1 MSVVLTTLWTG
12 AAVLLSIALFLTVFR
27 LVAGPGTL
35 DRLVSLDTFSAVGQ
49 CTIGL
54 YIAWTRDTTP
64 AAAMVALALIAFIGS
79 VSVARFRVPDD
90 AGRPIP
96 RPVTDD
102 GGPR

>member
-1 MSVVLTTLWTG
+1 MTIPTILWSASAVLL
-12 AAVLLSIALFLTVFR
+12 AVAVLLSCVRIT
-27 LVAGPGTL
+27 AGPSTL

>member
-1 MSVVLTTLWTG
+1 MTAMTILWT
-12 AAVLLSIALFLTVFR
+12 ASAVLLAVAVLLSWVRIAV
-27 LVAGPGTL
+27 GPSTL

-49 CTIGL
+49 CAIGL

-90 AGRPIP
+90 AGRARRLPGT
-96 RPVTDD
+96 RE
-102 GGPR
+102 GRS